1 MRIVSVFAAVCAA
14 FAFAVGCQPAATPV
28 LSVEGG
34 QIQGVPSTVKGVYI
48 YKGVPFAAP
57 PVGDLRWKEPQ
68 PVVPWEGVRAAD
80 TFGPGAWQAPHDSS
94 NPWTS
99 EFYWE
104 DPEFSEDCLYL
115 NVWTPAPGKADAKLP
130 VAMWIHGGAYTG
142 GWGYEPEF
150 DGKVWAQK
158 GVVLVTI
165 NYRLGVYGFLN
176 YPLLAQESPHGVSG
190 NYGILDQ
197 IAALRWIHS
206 NIAAFG
212 GDPEN
217 ITILGQSAGA
227 GSVKTLVSSPL
238 TGDLIKKAI
247 IQSGGGVN
255 VPPAGAA
262 SGGPGAGRPGVP
274 AVGGPAASAQPAV
287 SQMALQGAAW
297 KEVFDWAGFDT
308 LEKMRAASTEE
319 VFGLS
324 ARYAA
329 ETGKR
334 VRLGTSPVVDG
345 YVSVEGFDA
354 AAVAGRIKDIPYMIG
369 YTKDDMGTPETGI
382 RRFCELRE
390 AAGKPAF
397 AYQFAHELPDDEA
410 GSHDMKGA
418 FHSSELW
425 FMFKSLDRG
434 DRPFTQADW
443 ELAEHVVSC
452 WTNFAKTGDP
462 GLGWKAYSAD
472 APDFMV
478 FDLSA
483 DGARDASAMGTPL
496 PRRAQ

>member
-1 MRIVSVFAAVCAA
+1 MRAKTILSAVILTAALA
-14 FAFAVGCQPAATPV
+14 GCRPANPV
-28 LSVEGG
+28 LEIEGG
-34 QIQGVPSTVKGVYI
+34 KIQGVESSVKGVYI
-48 YKGVPFAAP
+48 YKGIPFAAP

-68 PVVPWEGVRAAD
+68 PVIPWEGVMKAD
-80 TFGPGAWQAPHDSS
+80 TFGPGSVQVNHDSS

-115 NVWTPAPGKADAKLP
+115 NVWTPAPGQPEKKLP

-150 DGKVWAQK
+150 DGKVWAEK

-165 NYRLGVYGFLN
+165 NYRLGVFGFLVH
-176 YPLLAQESPHGVSG
+176 PFLTEESPNHVSG
-190 NYGILDQ
+190 NYGLLDQ
-197 IAALRWIHS
+197 IAALKWVHA

-212 GDPEN
+212 GDPDD

-227 GSVKTLVSSPL
+227 GSVKALVSSPL

-255 VPPAGAA
+255 VPPAGA
-262 SGGPGAGRPGVP
+262 P
-274 AVGGPAASAQPAV
+274 AVPQPAAPAIDLIGNAV
-287 SQMALQGAAW
+287 KG
-297 KEVFDWAGFDT
+297 VFDWAGYDT

-319 VFGLS
+319 IFTL
-324 ARYAA
+324 ADRYAA
-329 ETGKR
+329 ETGTPFR
-334 VRLGTSPVVDG
+334 MSARPVIDG
-345 YVSVEGFDA
+345 YVSMESFDA
-354 AAVAGRIKDIPYMIG
+354 AALEGRIKDIPYMIG
-369 YTKDDMGTPETGI
+369 YTRDDLGDSEMGI
-382 RRFCELRE
+382 RRFCELRNE
-390 AAGKPAF
+390 AGKPVY
-397 AYQFAHELPDDEA
+397 AYQFAHALPDDEA

-425 FMFKSLDRG
+425 YMFKSLDRG

-443 ELAEHVVSC
+443 DLAEHVVTC

-462 GLGWKAYSAD
+462 GLGWKPYTMD
-472 APDFMV
+472 NPEFMV
-478 FDLSA
+478 FDLSE
-483 DGARDASAMGTPL
+483 DGSEDASAMGAPL
-496 PRRAQ
+496 KRRQ

>member
-1 MRIVSVFAAVCAA
+1 MQFKSCFAAAVLAA
-14 FAFAVGCQPAATPV
+14 ALAGCSPANPV
-28 LSVEGG
+28 LEITGG
-34 QIQGVPSTVKGVYI
+34 KIQGVESAAKGVFV
-48 YKGVPFAAP
+48 YKGIPFAAP
-57 PVGDLRWKEPQ
+57 PVGELRWKEPQ
-68 PVVPWEGVRAAD
+68 PVVPWEGVKVAD
-80 TFGPGAWQAPHDSS
+80 TFGPGAVQAPHDSS

-99 EFYWE
+99 EFYWK

-115 NVWTPAPGKADAKLP
+115 NVWTPAPGKPDKKLP

-150 DGKVWAQK
+150 DGKVWAEK

-165 NYRLGVYGFLN
+165 NYRLGIFGFLVHPFLTEEN
-176 YPLLAQESPHGVSG
+176 PHHVSG

-197 IAALRWIHS
+197 VAALRWIHE

-212 GDPEN
+212 GDPDN

-238 TGDLIKKAI
+238 TEGLIKKAI

-255 VPPAGAA
+255 TLPAGM
-262 SGGPGAGRPGVP
+262 P
-274 AVGGPAASAQPAV
+274 APTQPAV
-287 SQMALQGAAW
+287 SQLTVIGDACKA
-297 KEVFDWAGFDT
+297 VFDWAGYDT

-319 VFGLS
+319 VFGL
-324 ARYAA
+324 ADRYAA
-329 ETGKR
+329 ETG
-334 VRLGTSPVVDG
+334 VRFRISPVVDG
-345 YVSVEGFDA
+345 YVSTESFDA
-354 AAVAGRIKDIPYMIG
+354 AAMAGRIKDIPYMIG
-369 YTKDDMGTPETGI
+369 YTRDDMGNPEAGI
-382 RRFCELRE
+382 RRFCELRN
-390 AAGKPAF
+390 AAGKPVY
-397 AYQFAHELPDDEA
+397 AYQFAHALPDDDA

-425 FMFKSLDRG
+425 FMFKSLEHS

-443 ELAEHVVSC
+443 DLAEHVVSC

-462 GLGWKAYSAD
+462 GLGWKAYTPA
-472 APDFMV
+472 APEFMV

-483 DGARDASAMGTPL
+483 DGTRDASAMGEPL
-496 PRRAQ
+496 GRAQ

>member
-1 MRIVSVFAAVCAA
+1 MRIESLLTAVVTAVLL
-14 FAFAVGCQPAATPV
+14 VGCHPANPV
-28 LSVEGG
+28 LEVEGG
-34 QIQGVPSTVKGVYI
+34 KIQGVESSVKGVYI
-48 YKGVPFAAP
+48 YKGIPFAAP

-68 PVVPWEGVRAAD
+68 PVVPWEGVKVAD
-80 TFGPGAWQAPHDSS
+80 TFGPGAVQAKHDSS

-115 NVWTPAPGKADAKLP
+115 NVWTPAPGKPGKKLP

-150 DGKVWAQK
+150 DGKVWAEK

-165 NYRLGVYGFLN
+165 NYRLGVFGFLN
-176 YPLLAQESPHGVSG
+176 HPFLVEESPNHVSG

-197 IAALRWIHS
+197 IAALKWIHA

-238 TGDLIKKAI
+238 TGNLIKKAI

-255 VPPAGAA
+255 VRPA
-262 SGGPGAGRPGVP
+262 GVP
-274 AVGGPAASAQPAV
+274 AQSSIPMMEFIGN
-287 SQMALQGAAW
+287 AW
-297 KEVFDWAGFDT
+297 KEVFDWAGYDT
-308 LEKMRAASTEE
+308 LEKMRAASTEDIFNLTAHY
-319 VFGLS
+319 VAG
-324 ARYAA
+324 
-329 ETGKR
+329 TGN
-334 VRLGTSPVVDG
+334 RLQLATRPVVDG
-345 YVSVEGFDA
+345 YVSAESFDEA
-354 AAVAGRIKDIPYMIG
+354 ALEGRIKDIPYMIG
-369 YTKDDMGTPETGI
+369 YTRDDMGNPEEGI
-382 RRFCELRE
+382 RRFCELRN
-390 AAGKPAF
+390 AAGQSVY
-397 AYQFAHELPDDEA
+397 AYQFARALPDDEA

-425 FMFKSLDRG
+425 YMFKSLDRG
-434 DRPFTQADW
+434 DRPFTEADW
-443 ELAEHVVSC
+443 ALAEHVIGC
-452 WTNFAKTGDP
+452 WTDFAKTGNP
-462 GLGWKAYSAD
+462 GQGWKAYTPE

-478 FDLSA
+478 FNVSE
-483 DGARDASAMGTPL
+483 DGSQDASAMGAPL
-496 PRRAQ
+496 KRNE

>member
-1 MRIVSVFAAVCAA
+1 MRAKTILSAVILTAALA
-14 FAFAVGCQPAATPV
+14 GCRPANPV
-28 LSVEGG
+28 LEIEGG
-34 QIQGVPSTVKGVYI
+34 KIQGVESSVKGVFI
-48 YKGVPFAAP
+48 YKGIPFAAP

-68 PVVPWEGVRAAD
+68 PVIPWEGVKMAD
-80 TFGPGAWQAPHDSS
+80 TFGPASVQVNHDSS

-115 NVWTPAPGKADAKLP
+115 NVWTPAPGKPEKKLP

-150 DGKVWAQK
+150 DGKVWAEK

-165 NYRLGVYGFLN
+165 NYRLGVFGFLVH
-176 YPLLAQESPHGVSG
+176 PFLTEESPNHVSG
-190 NYGILDQ
+190 NYGLLDQ
-197 IAALRWIHS
+197 IAALKWVHA

-212 GDPEN
+212 GAPDD

-227 GSVKTLVSSPL
+227 GSVKALVSSPL

-255 VPPAGAA
+255 VPPAGA
-262 SGGPGAGRPGVP
+262 P
-274 AVGGPAASAQPAV
+274 APAQPATPAIDLIGNAV
-287 SQMALQGAAW
+287 KG
-297 KEVFDWAGFDT
+297 VFDWAGYDT

-319 VFGLS
+319 IFTL
-324 ARYAA
+324 ADRYAA
-329 ETGKR
+329 ETGTPFR
-334 VRLGTSPVVDG
+334 MSARPVIDG
-345 YVSVEGFDA
+345 YVSMESFDA
-354 AAVAGRIKDIPYMIG
+354 AALEGRIKDIPYMIG
-369 YTKDDMGTPETGI
+369 YTRDDLGDSEMGI
-382 RRFCELRE
+382 RRFCELRNE
-390 AAGKPAF
+390 AGKPVY
-397 AYQFAHELPDDEA
+397 AYQFAHALPDDEA

-425 FMFKSLDRG
+425 YMFKSLDRG

-443 ELAEHVVSC
+443 DLAEHVVSC

-462 GLGWKAYSAD
+462 GLGWIPYTID
-472 APDFMV
+472 NPEFMV
-478 FDLSA
+478 FDLSE
-483 DGARDASAMGTPL
+483 DGSEDASAMGAPL
-496 PRRAQ
+496 KRRQ

>member
-1 MRIVSVFAAVCAA
+1 MRAKTILSAVILTAALA
-14 FAFAVGCQPAATPV
+14 GCRPANPV
-28 LSVEGG
+28 LEIEGG
-34 QIQGVPSTVKGVYI
+34 KIQGVESSVKGVYI
-48 YKGVPFAAP
+48 YKGIPFAAP

-68 PVVPWEGVRAAD
+68 PVIPWEGVMKAD
-80 TFGPGAWQAPHDSS
+80 TFGPGSVQVNHDSS

-115 NVWTPAPGKADAKLP
+115 NVWTPAPGQPEKKLP

-150 DGKVWAQK
+150 DGKVWAEK

-165 NYRLGVYGFLN
+165 NYRLGIFGFLVH
-176 YPLLAQESPHGVSG
+176 PFLTEESPNHVSG
-190 NYGILDQ
+190 NYGLLDQ
-197 IAALRWIHS
+197 IAALKWVHA

-212 GDPEN
+212 GDPDD

-227 GSVKTLVSSPL
+227 GSVKALVSSPL

-255 VPPAGAA
+255 VPPAGA
-262 SGGPGAGRPGVP
+262 P
-274 AVGGPAASAQPAV
+274 AVPQPAAPAIDLIGNAV
-287 SQMALQGAAW
+287 KG
-297 KEVFDWAGFDT
+297 VFDWAGYDT

-319 VFGLS
+319 IFTL
-324 ARYAA
+324 ADRYAA
-329 ETGKR
+329 ETGTPFR
-334 VRLGTSPVVDG
+334 MSARPVIDG
-345 YVSVEGFDA
+345 YVSMESFDA
-354 AAVAGRIKDIPYMIG
+354 AALEGRIKDIPYMIG
-369 YTKDDMGTPETGI
+369 YTRDDLGDSEMGI
-382 RRFCELRE
+382 RRFCELRNE
-390 AAGKPAF
+390 AGKPVY
-397 AYQFAHELPDDEA
+397 AYQFAHALPDDEA

-425 FMFKSLDRG
+425 YMFKSLDRG

-443 ELAEHVVSC
+443 DLAEHVVTC

-462 GLGWKAYSAD
+462 GLGWKPYTMD
-472 APDFMV
+472 NPEFMV
-478 FDLSA
+478 FDLNE
-483 DGARDASAMGTPL
+483 DGSEDASAMGAPL
-496 PRRAQ
+496 KRRQ

>member
-1 MRIVSVFAAVCAA
+1 MRIESFFAAVLTAA
-14 FAFAVGCQPAATPV
+14 ALVGCSPANPV
-28 LSVEGG
+28 LEIEGG
-34 QIQGVPSTVKGVYI
+34 KVQGVESSVKGVYI
-48 YKGVPFAAP
+48 YKGIPFAAP

-68 PVVPWEGVRAAD
+68 PVVPWEGVKVAD
-80 TFGPGAWQAPHDSS
+80 TFGPGAMQVKHDSS

-115 NVWTPAPGKADAKLP
+115 NVWTPAPGKADKKLP

-150 DGKVWAQK
+150 DGKVWADK
-158 GVVLVTI
+158 GVVLVTV
-165 NYRLGVYGFLN
+165 NYRLGIFGFLN
-176 YPLLAQESPHGVSG
+176 HPFLAEESPNHVSG

-197 IAALRWIHS
+197 VAALKWVHA

-212 GDPEN
+212 GDPDN

-255 VPPAGAA
+255 IRPEGA
-262 SGGPGAGRPGVP
+262 P
-274 AVGGPAASAQPAV
+274 AQPAG
-287 SQMALQGAAW
+287 SMMDFAGNAW
-297 KEVFDWAGFDT
+297 KAVFDWAGYDT
-308 LEKMRAASTEE
+308 LEKMRAASTEDI
-319 VFGLS
+319 FTLA

-329 ETGKR
+329 ETGTR
-334 VRLGTSPVVDG
+334 LPLGTRPVVDG
-345 YVSVEGFDA
+345 YLSTESFDDA
-354 AAVAGRIKDIPYMIG
+354 ALEGRIKDIPYMIG
-369 YTKDDMGTPETGI
+369 YTRDDMGNPEEGI
-382 RRFCELRE
+382 RRFCDLRN
-390 AAGKPAF
+390 AAGKPVY
-397 AYQFAHELPDDEA
+397 AYQFAHALPDDEA

-425 FMFKSLDRG
+425 YMFKSLDRG

-443 ELAEHVVSC
+443 DLAEHVVSC

-462 GLGWKAYSAD
+462 GLGWEPYTPD
-472 APDFMV
+472 APEFMV
-478 FDLSA
+478 FDLSE
-483 DGARDASAMGTPL
+483 DGSKDASAMGAPL
-496 PRRAQ
+496 PHRE

>member
-1 MRIVSVFAAVCAA
+1 MRIDSFFPAVLL
-14 FAFAVGCQPAATPV
+14 AVALAGCRPANPV
-28 LSVEGG
+28 LEIEGG
-34 QIQGVPSTVKGVYI
+34 KIQGVESSAKGVYV
-48 YKGVPFAAP
+48 YKGIPFAAP
-57 PVGDLRWKEPQ
+57 PVGDFRWKEPQ
-68 PVVPWEGVRAAD
+68 PVIPWEGVKVAD
-80 TFGPGAWQAPHDSS
+80 TFGPGAMQAKHDSS

-115 NVWTPAPGKADAKLP
+115 NVWTPAPGKTDKKLP

-150 DGKVWAQK
+150 DGKVWAEK

-165 NYRLGVYGFLN
+165 NYRLGIFGFLVH
-176 YPLLAQESPHGVSG
+176 PFLTAESPNHVSG

-262 SGGPGAGRPGVP
+262 SGGPGAGRPGAP
-274 AVGGPAASAQPAV
+274 AAQPAV
-287 SQMALQGAAW
+287 SQMVLQGAAW

-334 VRLGTSPVVDG
+334 ARLGTSPVVDG

-483 DGARDASAMGTPL
+483 DGARDVSAMGTPL
-496 PRRAQ
+496 PRLAQ

>member
-1 MRIVSVFAAVCAA
+1 MRIKSIFQVAAMAMVL
-14 FAFAVGCQPAATPV
+14 VGCSPSNPV
-28 LSVEGG
+28 LDIEGG
-34 QIQGVPSTVKGVYI
+34 KVQGVESTVKGVYI
-48 YKGVPFAAP
+48 YKGIPFAAP

-68 PVVPWEGVRAAD
+68 PVIPWDGILTAD
-80 TFGPGAWQAPHDSS
+80 TFGPGAVQANHDSS

-115 NVWTPAPGKADAKLP
+115 NVWTSAPGKPEKKLP

-150 DGKVWAQK
+150 DGKVWAEK
-158 GVVLVTI
+158 DVVLVTI
-165 NYRLGVYGFLN
+165 NYRLGIFGFMN
-176 YPLLAQESPHGVSG
+176 HPLLAEESPHHVSG

-197 IAALRWIHS
+197 IAALKWVHA

-212 GDPEN
+212 GDPDN

-238 TGDLIKKAI
+238 TGNLIKKAI

-255 VPPAGAA
+255 IRPAGM
-262 SGGPGAGRPGVP
+262 P
-274 AVGGPAASAQPAV
+274 APVQPAV
-287 SQMALQGAAW
+287 SQMSLLGNAY
-297 KEVFDWAGFDT
+297 KELFDWAGYDT

-319 VFGLS
+319 VFGLA
-324 ARYAA
+324 ARYTA
-329 ETGKR
+329 ETGNR
-334 VRLGTSPVVDG
+334 IRLSTSPVIDG
-345 YVSVEGFDA
+345 YVSVESFDS
-354 AAVAGRIKDIPYMIG
+354 AAVEGKIKDIPYMIG
-369 YTKDDMGTPETGI
+369 YTRDDMGSPEESI
-382 RRFCELRE
+382 RRFCELRNE
-390 AAGKPAF
+390 AGKPVF
-397 AYQFAHELPDDEA
+397 AYQFAHALPDDAA

-425 FMFKSLDRG
+425 YMFKSLDRG
-434 DRPFTQADW
+434 DRPFTDADW
-443 ELAEHVVSC
+443 DLAEHIVSC

-462 GLGWKAYSAD
+462 GLGWKAYTLS

-478 FDLSA
+478 FNLSE
-483 DGARDASAMGTPL
+483 DGAEDASAMGAPL
-496 PRRAQ
+496 KRQL

>member
-1 MRIVSVFAAVCAA
+1 MRIESFFAAALTAVALVC
-14 FAFAVGCQPAATPV
+14 CSPANPV
-28 LSVEGG
+28 LEIEGG
-34 QIQGVPSTVKGVYI
+34 KVQGVESSVKGVYI
-48 YKGVPFAAP
+48 YKGIPFAAP

-68 PVVPWEGVRAAD
+68 PVVPWEGVKVAD
-80 TFGPGAWQAPHDSS
+80 TFGPGAMQVKHDSS

-115 NVWTPAPGKADAKLP
+115 NVWTPAPGKADKKLP

-150 DGKVWAQK
+150 DGKVWAEK
-158 GVVLVTI
+158 GVVLVTV
-165 NYRLGVYGFLN
+165 NYRLGIFGFLN
-176 YPLLAQESPHGVSG
+176 HPFLAEESPNHVSG

-197 IAALRWIHS
+197 VAALKWVHA

-212 GDPEN
+212 GDPDN

-255 VPPAGAA
+255 IRPEGA
-262 SGGPGAGRPGVP
+262 P
-274 AVGGPAASAQPAV
+274 AQPAG
-287 SQMALQGAAW
+287 SMMDFAGNAW
-297 KEVFDWAGFDT
+297 KAVFDWAGYDT
-308 LEKMRAASTEE
+308 LEKMRAASTEDI
-319 VFGLS
+319 FTLA

-329 ETGKR
+329 ETGTR
-334 VRLGTSPVVDG
+334 LPLGTRPVVDG
-345 YVSVEGFDA
+345 YLSTESFDDA
-354 AAVAGRIKDIPYMIG
+354 ALEGRIKDIPYMIG
-369 YTKDDMGTPETGI
+369 YTRDDMGNPEEGI
-382 RRFCELRE
+382 RRFCDLRN
-390 AAGKPAF
+390 AAGKPVY
-397 AYQFAHELPDDEA
+397 AYQFAHALPDDEA

-425 FMFKSLDRG
+425 YMFKSLDRG

-443 ELAEHVVSC
+443 DLAEHVVSC

-462 GLGWKAYSAD
+462 GLGWKPYTPD

-478 FDLSA
+478 FDLSE
-483 DGARDASAMGTPL
+483 DGSKDASAMGAPL
-496 PRRAQ
+496 PRRE

>member
-1 MRIVSVFAAVCAA
+1 MRAKTILSAVILTAALA
-14 FAFAVGCQPAATPV
+14 GCRPANPV
-28 LSVEGG
+28 LEIEGG
-34 QIQGVPSTVKGVYI
+34 KIQGVESSVKGVYI
-48 YKGVPFAAP
+48 YKGIPFAAP

-68 PVVPWEGVRAAD
+68 PVIPWKGVMKAD
-80 TFGPGAWQAPHDSS
+80 TFGPGSVQVNHDSS

-115 NVWTPAPGKADAKLP
+115 NVWTPAPGQPEKKLP

-150 DGKVWAQK
+150 DGKVWAEK

-165 NYRLGVYGFLN
+165 NYRLGVFGFLVH
-176 YPLLAQESPHGVSG
+176 PFLTEESPNHVSG
-190 NYGILDQ
+190 NYGLLDQ
-197 IAALRWIHS
+197 IAALKWVHA

-212 GDPEN
+212 GDPDD

-227 GSVKTLVSSPL
+227 GSVKALVSSPL

-255 VPPAGAA
+255 VPPAGA
-262 SGGPGAGRPGVP
+262 P
-274 AVGGPAASAQPAV
+274 AVPQPAAPAIDLIGNAV
-287 SQMALQGAAW
+287 KG
-297 KEVFDWAGFDT
+297 VFDWAGYDT

-319 VFGLS
+319 IFTL
-324 ARYAA
+324 ADRYAA
-329 ETGKR
+329 ETGTPFR
-334 VRLGTSPVVDG
+334 MSARPVIDG
-345 YVSVEGFDA
+345 YVSMESFDA
-354 AAVAGRIKDIPYMIG
+354 AALEGRIKDIPYMIG
-369 YTKDDMGTPETGI
+369 YTRDDLGDSEMGI
-382 RRFCELRE
+382 RRFCELRNE
-390 AAGKPAF
+390 AGKPVY
-397 AYQFAHELPDDEA
+397 AYQFAHALPDDEA

-425 FMFKSLDRG
+425 YMFKSLDRG

-443 ELAEHVVSC
+443 DLAEHVVTC

-462 GLGWKAYSAD
+462 GLGWKPYTMD
-472 APDFMV
+472 NPEFMV
-478 FDLSA
+478 FDLSE
-483 DGARDASAMGTPL
+483 DGSEDASAMGAPL
-496 PRRAQ
+496 KRRQ

>member
-1 MRIVSVFAAVCAA
+1 MRIESFFAAVLT
-14 FAFAVGCQPAATPV
+14 AVALAGCSPANPV
-28 LSVEGG
+28 LEIEGG
-34 QIQGVPSTVKGVYI
+34 KVQGVESSVKGVYI
-48 YKGVPFAAP
+48 YKGIPFAAP

-68 PVVPWEGVRAAD
+68 PVVPWEGVKVAD
-80 TFGPGAWQAPHDSS
+80 TFGPGAMQAKHDSS

-115 NVWTPAPGKADAKLP
+115 NVWTPAPGKPGKKLP
-130 VAMWIHGGAYTG
+130 GAMWIHGGAYTG

-150 DGKVWAQK
+150 DGKVWADK

-165 NYRLGVYGFLN
+165 NYRLGVFGFLN
-176 YPLLAQESPHGVSG
+176 HPLLAEESPNHVSG

-197 IAALRWIHS
+197 VAALKWVHA

-212 GDPEN
+212 GDPDN

-255 VPPAGAA
+255 VRPTGAPSQPAG
-262 SGGPGAGRPGVP
+262 SMMDLAG
-274 AVGGPAASAQPAV
+274 S
-287 SQMALQGAAW
+287 AW
-297 KEVFDWAGFDT
+297 KAVFDWAGYDT
-308 LEKMRAASTEE
+308 IEKMRAAPTEDI
-319 VFGLS
+319 FTL
-324 ARYAA
+324 ATRYAA
-329 ETGKR
+329 ETGT
-334 VRLGTSPVVDG
+334 RLQAGTRPVVDG
-345 YVSVEGFDA
+345 YLSTESFDEA
-354 AAVAGRIKDIPYMIG
+354 ALAGRIKDIPYMIG
-369 YTKDDMGTPETGI
+369 YTRDDMGNPEEGI
-382 RRFCELRE
+382 RRFCDLRNT
-390 AAGKPAF
+390 AGKPVY
-397 AYQFAHELPDDEA
+397 AYQFAHALPDDEA

-425 FMFKSLDRG
+425 YMFKSLDRG

-443 ELAEHVVSC
+443 ALAEHVVSC

-462 GLGWKAYSAD
+462 GLGWKPYTQD

-478 FDLSA
+478 FDLSE
-483 DGARDASAMGTPL
+483 DGAKDVSAMGAPL
-496 PRRAQ
+496 PRRE